1 MSYQEMDLNQINS
14 NTSLNNNFSP
24 HQSSALS
31 TSTQPSSSSLC
42 STTGTS
48 ITTSVVNTNSKPA
61 PAHITT
67 RSASHSDPTQVATS
81 SSAPSSSTSSSAGSA
96 PVATSRTR
104 SSTSMGPTVNRGGG
118 GSSSTNEH
126 VLSVKIEPI
135 VSSSQQ
141 PTVVSGGSEFKENDP
156 SKLDDDD
163 YEFKE
168 NGNGEDADDIFKT
181 NKKLVNS
188 AQPSSPTSTTSLTTS
203 SLKRKQTLSSQVSTA
218 SVESAETVPAAST
231 TPTSASQSIQTRRE
245 SNRKIKKPKYDYL
258 DDSTNEV
265 VSTTTRSD
273 LHTPLSI
280 QTSNGGSQETDDG
293 QANTPTMAAT
303 ASNTRTSQS
312 GNNYQLR
319 YCSQLLKEL
328 FSKRHLEYAWP
339 FYKPV
344 DVKGLGLTD
353 YFDIIEKPM
362 DMGTV
367 SCQTNNKRFFC
378 EIMLFST
385 GNMAS
390 SKLDSFEL
398 LLV

>member
-1 MSYQEMDLNQINS
+1 
-14 NTSLNNNFSP
+14 
-24 HQSSALS
+24 
-31 TSTQPSSSSLC
+31 
-42 STTGTS
+42 
-48 ITTSVVNTNSKPA
+48 
-61 PAHITT
+61 
-67 RSASHSDPTQVATS
+67 
-81 SSAPSSSTSSSAGSA
+81 
-96 PVATSRTR
+96 
-104 SSTSMGPTVNRGGG
+104 MGPSVNRA

-126 VLSVKIEPI
+126 ALSVKIEPI

-156 SKLDDDD
+156 SKLEEDD

-168 NGNGEDADDIFKT
+168 NGNVEEGDDIFKT
-181 NKKLVNS
+181 NKKLINS
-188 AQPSSPTSTTSLTTS
+188 VQPSSPTSTTSLTTS

-218 SVESAETVPAAST
+218 SVDESAAETLPAAST

-280 QTSNGGSQETDDG
+280 QTSNGGSQEAADDG
-293 QANTPTMAAT
+293 QANTPTMATT
-303 ASNTRTSQS
+303 ASNIRSSQS

-367 SCQTNNKRFFC
+367 SC
-378 EIMLFST
+378 
-385 GNMAS
+385 
-390 SKLDSFEL
+390 
-398 LLV
+398 